1 MRLENYTRARLSR
14 AFHALLMCLIYIFG
28 EQMSCFKQ
36 EDDMVV
42 FVFQKDQS
50 RGMMK
55 DRFKRN
61 QTEKGKLHQK
71 AKTVILA

>member
-1 MRLENYTRARLSR
+1 
-14 AFHALLMCLIYIFG
+14 
-28 EQMSCFKQ
+28 MSCFKQ
-36 EDDMVV
+36 KDDMVV

-55 DRFKRN
+55 DRFKKN